1 MLITFL
7 IILVSLF
14 LLLKN
19 NKEKWFLL
27 PIMPVYEKFMEFSA
41 HTRTV
46 FHRINQIDPDN
57 VMKII
62 GFLLLHDNG
71 DQEMARL
78 ALANESHIEKVVMLA
93 KTELHQLRSMPVPV
107 SPLAIRNRQ
116 PSTSPPGWEQQQLTN
131 KHTPDYI
138 SLGYHDSSMY
148 DLQNAANLFCLE
160 DHMEQSNSGLSSFDC
175 SYADNML
182 NSFSTRNTRH
192 YSNVPDFQPRTCH
205 YYNKGF
211 CKHGNSCRYLHS
223 NLVPGSLSHLY
234 NTNSNVNDDHV
245 FRPGSLERLE
255 FEIVELLKSR
265 RGSPISIA
273 SLPMIYYEKYG
284 KVLQAEGYLTE
295 SQRHGKSG
303 FSLTKLLTRLKNSIQ
318 VIDRPHGQHAVILAE
333 DAPKFMDHRKDR
345 NDPGPIVSSAR
356 QIYMTFPADST
367 FTEDDVSDYFSV
379 HYGMVEDVRIPCQQ
393 RRMFGFVTFH
403 SMETVKLILSDDS
416 EHLICG
422 ARVLVKPYREKSK
435 LLERKYQ
442 ERIEQQHQDYF
453 ASHYNSL
460 ESEQL
465 HSIGRGYD
473 FPPTMLRLRMEEQQQ
488 QQRELERSLSE
499 MTLVQKSVVNQ
510 PYFSYQMN
518 ELKVPVPEATES
530 FEHLMDILN
539 VLNSGS
545 NSSSSSTDDNKQQP
559 HPQNVTDWNHM
570 ELNLE
575 SEGYNLP
582 ESPF

>member
-1 MLITFL
+1 MFDYS
-7 IILVSLF
+7 V
-14 LLLKN
+14 
-19 NKEKWFLL
+19 E
-27 PIMPVYEKFMEFSA
+27 MHMEFSDY
-41 HTRTV
+41 TRVV
-46 FHRINQIDPDN
+46 FHRISKIDPDN
-57 VMKII
+57 VKKII
-62 GFLLLHDNG
+62 GFLLLHDHG

-78 ALANESHIEKVVMLA
+78 ALAPESHIQEVVMLA
-93 KTELHQLRSMPVPV
+93 KTELHQLRSMPAPL
-107 SPLAIRNRQ
+107 SPPSPSQGGFIPFSIRTRQ
-116 PSTSPPGWEQQQLTN
+116 FSTSPPSWEQQQLTN
-131 KHTPDYI
+131 KPTPDYI
-138 SLGYHDSSMY
+138 PLGYPDSMY
-148 DLQNAANLFCLE
+148 ELQNPAQFFCLD
-160 DHMEQSNSGLSSFDC
+160 DHIDPSNSGLSSFDC
-175 SYADNML
+175 SYAENVL
-182 NSFSTRNTRH
+182 NGFSTRNTRH
-192 YSNVPDFQPRTCH
+192 YSNVPEFQPRICH

-223 NLVPGSLSHLY
+223 NLVPGSLPQMYNSH
-234 NTNSNVNDDHV
+234 SNDDHV

-255 FEIVELLKSR
+255 FEIVDLLKSR

-333 DAPKFMDHRKDR
+333 DAPKFMDHRKDK

-379 HYGMVEDVRIPCQQ
+379 HYGLVEDVRIPCQQ

-403 SMETVKLILSDDS
+403 SIETVKLILSNDS

-435 LLERKYQ
+435 LLERKYH
-442 ERIEQQHQDYF
+442 ERIEQQQQDYF
-453 ASHYNSL
+453 SSHYNNL

-465 HSIGRGYD
+465 HSIPRGYD
-473 FPPTMLRLRMEEQQQ
+473 FSSTMLRLRMGEQQQ
-488 QQRELERSLSE
+488 QQQQQQCALERSLSR
-499 MTLVQKSVVNQ
+499 MTLIQKSVVNQ

-518 ELKVPVPEATES
+518 ELKLPVPEATER
-530 FEHLMDILN
+530 FDHLMDILN
-539 VLNSGS
+539 VLKSGS
-545 NSSSSSTDDNKQQP
+545 GSSSSSSSITDDNKP
-559 HPQNVTDWNHM
+559 PRNVTDWNHI
-570 ELNLE
+570 ELNNLQ

-582 ESPF
+582 ESPFESSTGNNT

>member
-1 MLITFL
+1 
-7 IILVSLF
+7 
-14 LLLKN
+14 
-19 NKEKWFLL
+19 
-27 PIMPVYEKFMEFSA
+27 MEFSG
-41 HTRTV
+41 HTKTV
-46 FHRINQIDPDN
+46 FHRIRQIDPDN

-62 GFLLLHDNG
+62 GFLLLHDDG

-78 ALANESHIEKVVMLA
+78 ALAHESHIEKVVMLA
-93 KTELHQLRSMPVPV
+93 KTELHQRRSMPVPV

-116 PSTSPPGWEQQQLTN
+116 SSTSPPGWEQQQLTN

-138 SLGYHDSSMY
+138 PLGYHDSMY
-148 DLQNAANLFCLE
+148 DIQNSVNLFCLE
-160 DHMEQSNSGLSSFDC
+160 DHLEQSLSSFDC
-175 SYADNML
+175 SYAENVI

-223 NLVPGSLSHLY
+223 NNLLPGSLSHLY
-234 NTNSNVNDDHV
+234 NSNSNVNDDHV

-303 FSLTKLLTRLKNSIQ
+303 FSLTKLLTRLKSSIQ

-345 NDPGPIVSSAR
+345 NDPGSIVSSAR

-367 FTEDDVSDYFSV
+367 FTEDDVSDYFRQMLNACICLGFV

-403 SMETVKLILSDDS
+403 SIETVKLILSDDS

-442 ERIEQQHQDYF
+442 ERIEQQQDYF
-453 ASHYNSL
+453 SHYNNL

-465 HSIGRGYD
+465 HSIARGYD

-488 QQRELERSLSE
+488 QQQRALERSLSE

-518 ELKVPVPEATES
+518 ELKLPVPEDTES
-530 FEHLMDILN
+530 FDHLMDILN
-539 VLNSGS
+539 VLNSGT
-545 NSSSSSTDDNKQQP
+545 NSSSSSTDDNKQPQ
-559 HPQNVTDWNHM
+559 PQNMTDWNHI
-570 ELNLE
+570 ELNLQ
-575 SEGYNLP
+575 G
-582 ESPF
+582 